1 MLPFKGLAFKG
12 YRCMNSRKSVFVA
25 IYSLVAKV
33 PKGRVIT
40 YGLVANFLKQ
50 NMGLEVSP
58 RLVGFALH
66 KNKDNKKIPCHR
78 VVFKDGSLSSKF
90 AFGGLEAQRRK
101 LEEEGITFTS
111 DGRVNL
117 KKCLWRDLKF

>member
-1 MLPFKGLAFKG
+1 MLPFKGLTFKG
-12 YRCMNSRKSVFVA
+12 YRCMNSRRGVFA
-25 IYSLVAKV
+25 DIYSLVGNV

-40 YGLVANFLKQ
+40 YGLVADFLEQSK
-50 NMGLEVSP
+50 GLKVSP

-90 AFGGLEAQRRK
+90 AFGGIEAQRRK
-101 LEEEGITFTS
+101 LKEEGIAFTS
-111 DGRVNL
+111 GGRVNL
-117 KKCLWRDLKF
+117 KKCLWKDLKF